1 MKMNINPVLSRKKQI
16 PHREQVRVLS
26 SRGAL
31 AHADKPTSFG
41 KRASLRKFAPA
52 GGIPSVINRAFAVR
66 IACTVLLLF
75 FAMAGFG
82 QEALAVY
89 VQGEANAKNLQG
101 KLLPLEIGD
110 PLKSG
115 ESVIT
120 KTTGR
125 ADLELPNKSLI
136 QVKPNTVFTLSEVE
150 LEGEKQ
156 TVLATTVG
164 SVSYRL
170 NKFTGRGPSIRTAGA
185 VAGVRG
191 TDLTVYAGADGST
204 LVVVEQGAVAVEAVG
219 KEVTLEKNEAVEV
232 KPGSPP
238 GEKFSWIGKQI
249 DYSTWNQGK
258 MEEFLKDPVAGIERV
273 ALQLEIYRK
282 GLADTLPLL
291 RKAETEVN
299 KVYEDL
305 KKAVEAKDEARA
317 AQLREELLKGVG
329 KDRRILFLNMR
340 FYALSYLSLRRYVVG
355 GLYIQMKSRYITKPT
370 AVVYQEF
377 LERYRDIL
385 QKYEETIVPQLVEAD
400 I

>member
-1 MKMNINPVLSRKKQI
+1 MRNAR
-16 PHREQVRVLS
+16 
-26 SRGAL
+26 
-31 AHADKPTSFG
+31 
-41 KRASLRKFAPA
+41 
-52 GGIPSVINRAFAVR
+52 
-66 IACTVLLLF
+66 TVWIVGLLLF
-75 FAMAGFG
+75 LYSAILGFG
-82 QEALAVY
+82 QEALTVY
-89 VQGEANAKNLQG
+89 VEGEANAKNLQG
-101 KLLPLEIGD
+101 KILPLEIGN

-120 KTTGR
+120 RTTGR

-204 LVVVEQGAVAVEAVG
+204 LVLVEQGAVAVEAVG

-238 GEKFSWIGKQI
+238 GEKFTWIGKQI
-249 DYSTWNQGK
+249 DYSAWNRGK

-282 GLADTLPLL
+282 GLAEILPVLA
-291 RKAETEVN
+291 RVETEVN
-299 KVYEDL
+299 KVYEEL

-317 AQLREELLKGVG
+317 TQLREELLKGVG
-329 KDRRILFLNMR
+329 ANRRILFLNKR
-340 FYALSYLSLRRYVVG
+340 FYALSYLSLRRYVGG
-355 GLYIQMKSRYITKPT
+355 GLYLQMKSRYITKPT
-370 AVVYQEF
+370 APVYVEF
-377 LERYRDIL
+377 LERYKDIL
-385 QKYEETIVPQLVEAD
+385 KKFEETIVPHLVEAD

>member
-1 MKMNINPVLSRKKQI
+1 MSRANTTHTEDRNCIFKAAALFLVL
-16 PHREQVRVLS
+16 
-26 SRGAL
+26 GA
-31 AHADKPTSFG
+31 
-41 KRASLRKFAPA
+41 
-52 GGIPSVINRAFAVR
+52 
-66 IACTVLLLF
+66 VLLLWF
-75 FAMAGFG
+75 PVTAFA
-82 QEALAVY
+82 QEALTVY
-89 VQGEANAKNLQG
+89 VEGEANAKNLQG
-101 KLLPLEIGD
+101 KILPLGIGD

-185 VAGVRG
+185 AAGVRG
-191 TDLTVYAGADGST
+191 TELTVYAGADGST
-204 LVVVEQGAVAVEAVG
+204 LVVVEQGVVAVEAVG

-238 GEKFSWIGKQI
+238 GEKFTWIGKQI

-258 MEEFLKDPVAGIERV
+258 MEEFLKDPVAGIDRV

-291 RKAETEVN
+291 RKAEAEMN
-299 KVYEDL
+299 KVYEEL

-317 AQLREELLKGVG
+317 AQLRDELLKGVG

-355 GLYIQMKSRYITKPT
+355 GLYLQMKSRYITKPT
-370 AVVYQEF
+370 ALVYQSF

-385 QKYEETIVPQLVEAD
+385 RKYEETIVPHLVEAD